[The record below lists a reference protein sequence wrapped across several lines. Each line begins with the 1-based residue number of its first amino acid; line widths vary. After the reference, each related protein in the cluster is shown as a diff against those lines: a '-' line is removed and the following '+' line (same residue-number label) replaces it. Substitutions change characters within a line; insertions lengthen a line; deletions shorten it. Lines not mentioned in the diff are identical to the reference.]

1 MNLNELRKLVQE
13 EMSRRE
19 FINHLATS
27 KNDDDKLKYP
37 NFNAKQIGEI
47 YKLYKG
53 GMDIDAAVA
62 KVAPMQEQEGE
73 LGGEISAASIE
84 ELRKNAIEKLQNT
97 SGIMANEAGIF
108 EFIINLVELAKTQ
121 NIATSA
127 MQTAFERLKSTIDR
141 EY

>member
-1 MNLNELRKLVQE
+1 MNLNNLRQLVQE
-13 EMSRRE
+13 EMSRFE
-19 FINHLATS
+19 FMKHLAG
-27 KNDDDKLKYP
+27 KRPDL
-37 NFNAKQIGEI
+37 NAKQIGEI
-47 YKLYKG
+47 YKLYKD

-73 LGGEISAASIE
+73 GELGGEILAAPKE
-84 ELRKNAIEKLQNT
+84 ELRKKAVAMLQDT
-97 SGIMANEAGIF
+97 SGIMGNETEIF

>member
-1 MNLNELRKLVQE
+1 MNLNNLRQLVQE
-13 EMSRRE
+13 EMSRFE
-19 FINHLATS
+19 FMKHLAG
-27 KNDDDKLKYP
+27 KRPDL
-37 NFNAKQIGEI
+37 NAKQIGEI
-47 YKLYKG
+47 YKLYKD

-73 LGGEISAASIE
+73 LGGEILAAPKE
-84 ELRKNAIEKLQNT
+84 ELRKKAVAMLQDT
-97 SGIMANEAGIF
+97 SGIMGNETEIF
-108 EFIINLVELAKTQ
+108 EFIINLIELAKTQ